1 MRTIRFVV
9 LALILVA
16 AGCAG
21 ETSRAPEAGS
31 AEAEAPDF
39 SVETFDD
46 GPFAL
51 AEQKGRVVVL
61 NFFESW

>member
-1 MRTIRFVV
+1 MRAILFVM
-9 LALILVA
+9 LTALLVA

-21 ETSRAPEAGS
+21 ETTSPPEAGS
-31 AEAEAPDF
+31 DAGAPDF

-46 GPFAL
+46 GTFSL
-51 AEQKGRVVVL
+51 AEQKGRIVVL